1 MDAAPIRRNDKRGVV
16 LVDLDEG
23 VEVATVECVREEAVE
38 CLRCAGRA
46 VGRRR

>member
-23 VEVATVECVREEAVE
+23 VEVATVECVLASSEIGCPFEG
-38 CLRCAGRA
+38 AG
-46 VGRRR
+46 G